1 MDTCPMQWCS
11 QSSVIIGADGGHGH
25 VLLQVNFDP
34 GFEYLGHIHVYVAT
48 ARPIWVQALV
58 NF

>member
-11 QSSVIIGADGGHGH
+11 QSSAIIMADGGHGH

-34 GFEYLGHIHVYVAT
+34 SFEYLGLIHVYIAT
-48 ARPIWVQALV
+48 AGPIWAQAMV